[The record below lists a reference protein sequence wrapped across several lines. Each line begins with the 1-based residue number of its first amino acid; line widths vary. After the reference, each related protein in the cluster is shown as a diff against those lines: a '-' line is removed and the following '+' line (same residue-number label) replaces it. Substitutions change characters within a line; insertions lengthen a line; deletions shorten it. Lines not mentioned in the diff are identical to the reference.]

1 MKKCSSLVLLITL
14 FSFAL
19 AQQRPAQQPKP
30 AEQPRSWGKWYGV
43 VFSDFSYIVQEPQT
57 NTPAKGQAGKNSF
70 SLTRVQLGYEYLFNR
85 DFSAR
90 VVYDPTDSIGI
101 QEANI
106 MWMNVLPM
114 HSLSFGMMHTT
125 AEQTAEKVF
134 SYRSLGPMLFNRVAY
149 APEYDAGLVWYG
161 KFDPQGMMHYSLSVA
176 NGSGTFPDN
185 DKIKKFALTFGLA
198 PDKASIIELYVD
210 YENRSLGRSVINT
223 KLMYGITSKLFSL
236 GVEGFYRMERKF
248 AGTKDIVP
256 AGGSLFSWF
265 EMTRGLRGVVRV
277 DGMDQDLNN
286 SSATSTNPSY
296 REIYVNAGIDY
307 TPIPEVHFIPNVI
320 YQKWLKKGSSPTI
333 ADEMIARLTAAV
345 YFK

>member
-30 AEQPRSWGKWYGV
+30 AEQPRSWGKWHGV
-43 VFSDFSYIVQEPQT
+43 VFSDLMYVLQEPQ
-57 NTPAKGQAGKNSF
+57 PAPFANKGTGGRNSF
-70 SLTRVQLGYEYLFNR
+70 DLTRVQVGYEYFFNNE
-85 DFSAR
+85 FSTR
-90 VVYDPTDSIGI
+90 VLYDPRVGVGI
-101 QEANI
+101 QEASI

-149 APEYDAGLVWYG
+149 APEYDAGLAWYG

-248 AGTKDIVP
+248 AVTKDIVP

-265 EMTRGLRGVVRV
+265 EFSRGIRAVVRADVV
-277 DGMDQDLNN
+277 DYDLN
-286 SSATSTNPSY
+286 SSNAGY
-296 REIYVNAGIDY
+296 REAFVNVGVDY